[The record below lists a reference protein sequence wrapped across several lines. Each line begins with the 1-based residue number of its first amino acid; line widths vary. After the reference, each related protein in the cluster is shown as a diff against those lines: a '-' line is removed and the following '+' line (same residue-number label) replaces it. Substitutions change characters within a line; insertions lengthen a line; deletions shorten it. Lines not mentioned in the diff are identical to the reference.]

1 MPASAEQREHA
12 VERASRIF
20 AVIRD
25 AAERGERCPTNA
37 VLAERFGVGT
47 TVIVNALHFLESCGM
62 IVISR
67 SNASRIVTVRATGK
81 QTAGTLHA
89 PHWTERKAA

>member
-1 MPASAEQREHA
+1 MSASSEQREHA

-25 AAERGERCPTNA
+25 AAYRGEPCPTNA

-62 IVISR
+62 IVVSR
-67 SNASRIVTVRATGK
+67 SNATRIVTIRATGK
-81 QTAGTLHA
+81 QTTGKIFA

>member
-1 MPASAEQREHA
+1 MTASPEQREHA

-25 AAERGERCPTNA
+25 AADRGLRCPSNA

-62 IVISR
+62 IEVSR
-67 SNASRIVTVRATGK
+67 SAATRVVTIRATGAK
-81 QTAGTLHA
+81 TAGA
-89 PHWTERKAA
+89 VGKPHWTERLAA

>member
-1 MPASAEQREHA
+1 MSASPEKREHA

-62 IVISR
+62 IVVTR
-67 SNASRIVTVRATGK
+67 SNATRIVTIRATGK
-81 QTAGTLHA
+81 QTAGKVHG
-89 PHWTERKAA
+89 PHWTERMAA